1 MNEVST
7 TQNVTVQQ
15 VTRSASSTGAENA
28 KTKSAASPAVE
39 IAKAKAKEVQAVD
52 ESKEQAK
59 KEPAEVVETAVS
71 QINDYV
77 QSIQR
82 DLHFTVDEDLDKT
95 VVKVVDGSS
104 GELIRQ
110 IPEEVFLE
118 LARKLNED
126 GELQLM
132 NALG

>member
-1 MNEVST
+1 MNEVRAFQSVSAT
-7 TQNVTVQQ
+7 SA
-15 VTRSASSTGAENA
+15 TRPASSAGAVDA
-28 KTKSAASPAVE
+28 KTKAAIGGKALPESNPAS
-39 IAKAKAKEVQAVD
+39 EVQATKEAK
-52 ESKEQAK
+52 ESSQGESLGN
-59 KEPAEVVETAVS
+59 VETAVAK
-71 QINDYV
+71 INDYV

-82 DLHFTVDEDLDKT
+82 DLQFTVDEDLETT

-126 GELQLM
+126 GELRLVK
-132 NALG
+132 ALG

>member
-1 MNEVST
+1 MNEVRTSNT
-7 TQNVTVQQ
+7 VTAAAAARP
-15 VTRSASSTGAENA
+15 TSSPG
-28 KTKSAASPAVE
+28 AVE
-39 IAKAKAKEVQAVD
+39 AKNVEGGKVLPPAQDDSAGDVQETSQQQPTENVQKAVA
-52 ESKEQAK
+52 
-59 KEPAEVVETAVS
+59 

-82 DLHFTVDEDLDKT
+82 DLQFSVDEDLEKT
-95 VVKVVDGSS
+95 VVKVLDRDS

-126 GELQLM
+126 GELRLV